1 MYLISNL
8 QRLPMNIKLCF
19 TLEYWGFT
27 YILGIGFCCF
37 KFLTQALDHFSYNP
51 ANIPSWVLIR
61 HYQMISQLHTLCNN
75 NLGQKGFCSAKVPDT
90 SLQAW
95 SRKDKARIG
104 QLITMYIVIITFGI
118 WDLSKLCVGK
128 LTRKRCLK
136 KWTIYAF
143 KFIMAL
149 TYLKIYI
156 LLASYLRA
164 KPLEFLGKIP
174 MHLILNYCIH
184 FSHKFDHTIA

>member
-19 TLEYWGFT
+19 TLEYWRFT
-27 YILGIGFCCF
+27 YILGIGICCF

-61 HYQMISQLHTLCNN
+61 HYQMISQLHALCNN
-75 NLGQKGFCSAKVPDT
+75 NLGQKGFCSTKVPDT

-104 QLITMYIVIITFGI
+104 QLITMCIVLLGYETFQSFVLANWPENAVLKNEQSIYNG
-118 WDLSKLCVGK
+118 LNLLENLYFVGK
-128 LTRKRCLK
+128 LGI
-136 KWTIYAF
+136 W
-143 KFIMAL
+143 
-149 TYLKIYI
+149 
-156 LLASYLRA
+156 
-164 KPLEFLGKIP
+164 E
-174 MHLILNYCIH
+174 
-184 FSHKFDHTIA
+184 